1 MSSDFAIYAV
11 LHAGH
16 GASLPRAGAQAG
28 GGRGTPVSPS
38 HVHLEGAI
46 MVLKG
51 RGVDW
56 GDSCRGEDGVLGGVV
71 DGAVRMAD
79 IVRQDPR
86 LEASPP
92 AVPPYIVEDAEE
104 LHGGAVRGHPEL
116 VGRQDAALNQA
127 GLVVVLNEGGRELP
141 YRGQIGERPAVCD
154 GAVWRLLRKV
164 DEIRRVR
171 LGHGHP
177 TENGVDQVHDH
188 RKLGGLQLSEQPVLQ
203 QIVVRYGGRRSVD
216 DGA

>member
-11 LHAGH
+11 LHAGR

-38 HVHLEGAI
+38 HVHLEGAV

-51 RGVDW
+51 RGVRW
-56 GDSCRGEDGVLGGVV
+56 GDPCRGQDGVLGGVV
-71 DGAVRMAD
+71 DGAIRVAD
-79 IVRQDPR
+79 IVREDPR
-86 LEASPP
+86 LEGSPP
-92 AVPPYIVEDAEE
+92 AVPPYIVGDAEE
-104 LHGGAVRGHPEL
+104 LHGGVMRGHPEL

-127 GLVVVLNEGGRELP
+127 GLVVVFNEGGRELP
-141 YRGQIGERPAVCD
+141 YRGQIGERPAVSD
-154 GAVWRLLRKV
+154 KAVWRLLRKV
-164 DEIRRVR
+164 DEICRVR
-171 LGHGHP
+171 LGHGQP
-177 TENGVDQVHDH
+177 TKNAVDQVHDH
-188 RKLGGLQLSEQPVLQ
+188 RKLGVLQQSEQPVLQ

>member
-1 MSSDFAIYAV
+1 
-11 LHAGH
+11 
-16 GASLPRAGAQAG
+16 
-28 GGRGTPVSPS
+28 
-38 HVHLEGAI
+38 

-51 RGVDW
+51 RGVGW
-56 GDSCRGEDGVLGGVV
+56 GDPCCGQDGVLGGVV

-79 IVRQDPR
+79 IVRQDPC
-86 LEASPP
+86 LEAPPP
-92 AVPPYIVEDAEE
+92 AVPPHVVEDAEE

-127 GLVVVLNEGGRELP
+127 GLVVVFDEGGRELP

-164 DEIRRVR
+164 DEIRGVR
-171 LGHGHP
+171 LGHGRS
-177 TENGVDQVHDH
+177 TENAVDQIHDH
-188 RKLGGLQLSEQPVLQ
+188 RKLGVLQLSEQPLLQ
-203 QIVVRYGGRRSVD
+203 QIVVRYGGRCSVD